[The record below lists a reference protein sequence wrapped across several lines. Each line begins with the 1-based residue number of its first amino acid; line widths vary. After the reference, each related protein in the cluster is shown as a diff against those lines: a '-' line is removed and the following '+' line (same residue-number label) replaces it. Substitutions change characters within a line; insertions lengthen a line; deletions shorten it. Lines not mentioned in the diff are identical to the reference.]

1 MHRVMAASR
10 YAPCFLSLRSQATH
24 IPRCSPVAFLARH
37 SLSTLTRQCWPPKK
51 SYVSPFIYKTSRFA
65 SSEAREL
72 NNFAP
77 SEKAHKAQKT
87 NLRSQLSSP
96 EDVTGSIASSRK
108 EFRRMFDLV
117 RREKGALAG
126 ALMLLLLS
134 SAIGLSLPFIIGRI
148 LDAVNDP
155 NPEKIIFGYPLQKFL
170 LGMAGVFFVGSIAT
184 YYRVIV
190 IRSISERMV
199 TRLRSRAFRGLV
211 KQDAEFFD
219 ANRTGDLISR
229 LSTDANVV
237 SRAVTQNMADGL
249 RSLLTA
255 GLGVG
260 MLCYMSL
267 KLTGIITLCLPPAMM
282 GTWLYGRKVRQI
294 SKSFQT
300 ALGDLA
306 KVSEERLNNISTSR
320 SFGGETQ
327 ELKLYH
333 GQLRNVF
340 SIAMQEARAS
350 GLYFG
355 MMQMTGNYIVIGLLA
370 IGAIMVSNGSLTF
383 GELSSFI
390 MYTAYS
396 GSALSG
402 LASFYSDLMKG
413 AGAAQRLFE
422 IDEKA
427 PLVPFTKGQKLKV
440 PNGDIVFHNVQFS
453 YPTRPAVKIFTN
465 LTMRINAG
473 SNVCIVG
480 QSGGGKST
488 VLSLLLRFYDA
499 TSGHITIGGQK
510 ITDVSP
516 WDLRRHIGVVSQEP
530 ILYNATVAENIRYA
544 RPEASCAEIIEAARQ
559 ANCTFLEDFPEG
571 IDTPVGPRGTQ
582 LSGGQKQRIAIARA
596 IIKKPSILVLDEA
609 TSALDGESEMLV
621 NAALAKLI
629 KTSSTTI
636 SVAHRLSTIAR
647 SKDVIVLGSNGQA
660 IEQGSFAELYRDS
673 NSELSKLL
681 MRRNEIV
688 KPGAGPGDPEKKL
701 EEDTADSVEACEI
714 PDREQIR

>member
-1 MHRVMAASR
+1 M
-10 YAPCFLSLRSQATH
+10 LRSLVALRNV
-24 IPRCSPVAFLARH
+24 PRLSNLHVKSSHLSSSVGFLAWP
-37 SLSTLTRQCWPPKK
+37 SMSTLTKPSWPLAQSNARFVLHSKA
-51 SYVSPFIYKTSRFA
+51 RFA
-65 SSEAREL
+65 SSEAGVPS
-72 NNFAP
+72 NFSP
-77 SEKAHKAQKT
+77 SEKAHKSQQI
-87 NLRSQLSSP
+87 NLRSKLSSP
-96 EDVTGSIASSRK
+96 EDASGSIASNGR
-108 EFRRMFDLV
+108 EFQRMFDLV
-117 RREKGALAG
+117 QMEKGALAG
-126 ALMLLLLS
+126 ALILLLFS
-134 SAIGLSLPFIIGRI
+134 SAIGLSLPFIIGKI

-155 NPEKIIFGYPLQKFL
+155 SPEKIILGYPMQKFM
-170 LGMAGVFFVGSIAT
+170 LGMAGVFLVGSIAT
-184 YYRVIV
+184 YYRIV
-190 IRSISERMV
+190 LIRSISERMV
-199 TRLRSRAFRGLV
+199 TRLRSRAFRALL

-237 SRAVTQNMADGL
+237 SRSVTQNMADGL

-255 GLGVG
+255 GMGVG

-267 KLTGIITLCLPPAMM
+267 KLTGIITLCLPPVML
-282 GTWLYGRKVRQI
+282 GTWLYGRKVRQL

-300 ALGDLA
+300 ALGDLT

-355 MMQMTGNYIVIGLLA
+355 MMQMTGNYIVIGLLS

-422 IDEKA
+422 IEEKA
-427 PLVPFTKGQKLKV
+427 PLVSVTKGERLKV
-440 PNGDIVFHNVQFS
+440 PKGDIVFHNVQFS
-453 YPTRPAVKIFTN
+453 YPTRPAVKVFTN
-465 LTMRINAG
+465 VTMRIKAG

-488 VLSLLLRFYDA
+488 VLALLLRFYDP
-499 TSGHITIGGQK
+499 TSGYITIGGQNIK
-510 ITDVSP
+510 DVSP

-530 ILYNATVAENIRYA
+530 VLYNATVAENISYA
-544 RPEASCAEIIEAARQ
+544 CPEASREEIIDAARQ
-559 ANCTFLEDFPEG
+559 ANCTFLGDFPEG

-647 SKDVIVLGSNGQA
+647 SNDVIVLGSNGQA

-673 NSELSKLL
+673 KSELSKLL
-681 MRRNEIV
+681 MRRNEVV
-688 KPGAGPGDPEKKL
+688 KPGTGLGDA
-701 EEDTADSVEACEI
+701 EEELNEDSEDSSEACEI
-714 PDREQIR
+714 PEGERLK

>member
-1 MHRVMAASR
+1 MLRSLVASR
-10 YAPCFLSLRSQATH
+10 NVARFSHSNLKAPHLSRS
-24 IPRCSPVAFLARH
+24 VAFLTRPFVF
-37 SLSTLTRQCWPPKK
+37 TLTQPSGPLAKNISRLALYSQ
-51 SYVSPFIYKTSRFA
+51 VRFA
-65 SSEAREL
+65 SSESRAPSD
-72 NNFAP
+72 FSP
-77 SEKAHKAQKT
+77 SEKAHKSQKI

-96 EDVTGSIASSRK
+96 EDASGSFSSNGR
-108 EFRRMFDLV
+108 EFQRMFHLV
-117 RREKGALAG
+117 RMEKGALAG
-126 ALMLLLLS
+126 ALMLLLFS
-134 SAIGLSLPFIIGRI
+134 SAIGLSLPFVIGKI

-155 NPEKIIFGYPLQKFL
+155 SPEKMILGYPLQKFI
-170 LGMAGVFFVGSIAT
+170 LGMAGVFFIGSIAT
-184 YYRVIV
+184 YYRVV
-190 IRSISERMV
+190 LIRSISERMV
-199 TRLRSRAFRGLV
+199 TRLRSRAFKGLL

-237 SRAVTQNMADGL
+237 SRSVTQNMADGL

-255 GLGVG
+255 GMGVG

-267 KLTGIITLCLPPAMM
+267 KLTGIITLCLPPVMV

-300 ALGDLA
+300 ALGDLT

-350 GLYFG
+350 GLYLG

-370 IGAIMVSNGSLTF
+370 IGAVMVSNGSLTF

-422 IDEKA
+422 IEEKA
-427 PLVPFTKGQKLKV
+427 PLVSVTKGQRLNV
-440 PNGDIVFHNVQFS
+440 PKGDIVFHNVQFS

-465 LTMRINAG
+465 VSMQIRAG

-488 VLSLLLRFYDA
+488 VLSLLLRFYDP
-499 TSGHITIGGQK
+499 TSGYITIGGQN
-510 ITDVSP
+510 IADVSP

-530 ILYNATVAENIRYA
+530 VLYNATVAENISYA
-544 RPEASCAEIIEAARQ
+544 CPEASREEIVDAARQ

-647 SKDVIVLGSNGQA
+647 SNDVIVLGSNGQV
-660 IEQGSFAELYRDS
+660 IEQGSFAGLYRDS
-673 NSELSKLL
+673 SSELSKLL
-681 MRRNEIV
+681 MRRNEVV
-688 KPGAGPGDPEKKL
+688 KPDNGEGNAEEDL
-701 EEDTADSVEACEI
+701 EEDSEDSFEAHEN
-714 PDREQIR
+714 PERERLK